1 MRSAILGGRGS
12 RGFSDAALAA
22 LVLAIVGMMIL
33 PLPTA
38 LLDVLIAGNIAAAV
52 LMLLTAMYVRSGL
65 EFASFPTVLLITTLY
80 RLALNVASTR
90 LILLNAEAG
99 DVIRAFGEF
108 VVGGNYLVGGVV
120 FLVLTLIQFL
130 VIAKGSER
138 VAEVGAR
145 FTLDAMPGKQMSID
159 AELRSGA
166 LSQDEARKRRA
177 TLQRESQFYG
187 AMDGAM
193 KFVKGDA
200 IAGIVITLVNIVGG
214 VAIGLTSHGMGAGES
229 LRTFGLLTIGDGLVS
244 QIPALLIST
253 SAGLVVTR
261 VASEDESGSLGSDVA
276 KQVFGD
282 PRALR
287 IAGGFLVALAVVPGL
302 PALPFLVL
310 GGVLGALGL
319 RLHRRREWAVAAS
332 DERPNTPGAA
342 QPEVDARV
350 PLVLPICVELGPA
363 LAAELTLEEDRGT
376 PLGAALEGV
385 RDELFVDLG
394 LLVPALR
401 IRERRELGARELI
414 VLVQEVPA
422 HAVELPEPGVDSL
435 RRAALGAIRAAIQQR
450 AADLVGLQESQA
462 MLDRLERA
470 YPALVRN
477 VVPKPVPLSLLADVL
492 RRLVD
497 EGVSIR
503 PLREILETLAT
514 HAPNERDPVEL
525 TELVRAGLRR
535 AITHRHQRD
544 GVVRVHIVDP
554 SVEEAVRDGIRRT
567 PAGSYLAMPPDL
579 ARDVIQAARGLTPAH
594 SGAPL
599 VLLCQSDVR
608 RYLRRLLEADLPDV
622 TVLSYAELAPGV
634 MVEPHGRLSP

>member
-1 MRSAILGGRGS
+1 MRSANPGGRAS

-22 LVLAIVGMMIL
+22 LVLAVVGMMIL
-33 PLPTA
+33 PLPTP
-38 LLDVLIAGNIAAAV
+38 LLDVLIAGNVAAAV

-65 EFASFPTVLLITTLY
+65 EFGSFPTVLLITTLY

-90 LILLNAEAG
+90 LILLNADAG

-108 VVGGNYLVGGVV
+108 VVGGDYLVGGVV

-159 AELRSGA
+159 AELRSGG

-214 VAIGLTSHGMGAGES
+214 VAIGIATHGMTASES

-261 VASEDESGSLGSDVA
+261 VASEDDGGSLGSDVA

-282 PRALR
+282 SRALL
-287 IAGGFLVALAVVPGL
+287 IAGSFLVALAIVPGL
-302 PALPFLVL
+302 PTLPFLVL
-310 GGVLGALGL
+310 GGAFGALGL
-319 RLHRRREWAVAAS
+319 RLRRVS
-332 DERPNTPGAA
+332 DSAIPSSAGATA
-342 QPEVDARV
+342 PAHAEADARI
-350 PLVLPICVELGPA
+350 PLVVPICIELGVD
-363 LAAELTLEEDRGT
+363 LAEELTLEEDRGA
-376 PLGAALEGV
+376 PLGGALEAL
-385 RDELFVDLG
+385 RDELFVRLG
-394 LLVPALR
+394 LVVPALR
-401 IRERRELGARELI
+401 VRRRSELDARELV

-422 HAVELPEPGVDSL
+422 SRKRIPEGTPSP
-435 RRAALGAIRAAIQQR
+435 RHAALAAIDDAIRGR
-450 AADLVGLQESQA
+450 AADLVGLEETQS

-503 PLREILETLAT
+503 PLREILEALAT

-525 TELVRAGLRR
+525 TELVRAGMRR
-535 AITHRHQRD
+535 AITHRHERD

-554 SVEEAVRDGIRRT
+554 AVEEAVRDGIRRT
-567 PAGSYLAMPPDL
+567 PSGSYLAMPPDL
-579 ARDVIQAARGLTPAH
+579 ARDVIESARSLVPA
-594 SGAPL
+594 SPEAPL
-599 VLLCQSDVR
+599 VLLCQADVR
-608 RYLRRLLEADLPDV
+608 RYVRRLLESDLPDV
-622 TVLSYAELAPGV
+622 VVLSYAELAPGA